1 MKREIWIGSFVLK
14 YFGIVITFVAL
25 FSSCTKDENIQT
37 QPPTTEWK
45 TVFFDDFNREN
56 TANGDLGSNW
66 IVCDTTN
73 VSIMQIINNEV
84 HAEREVPALYEPD
97 ICPYALYIQDVNC
110 QSFGK
115 TKISVKMRTD
125 SGSNYPVFILF
136 AGADSILNDE
146 YSGFLGY
153 DGEGCFIGYDGEAFI
168 SYRPNVQNI
177 YPYEI
182 SANTTYML
190 EMTVD
195 SKEYKHKIYDFATGR
210 LLDYGG
216 TTDEVLV
223 SGKVGFMVGARS
235 PNAVFVDDFKIEI
248 QE

>member
-1 MKREIWIGSFVLK
+1 MKTFLLILFCLLGLIIG
-14 YFGIVITFVAL
+14 
-25 FSSCTKDENIQT
+25 CTEENIIA
-37 QPPTTEWK
+37 PSPTIEWE
-45 TVFFDDFNREN
+45 TLFFDDFNREN
-56 TANGDLGSNW
+56 TSNGDLGSNW
-66 IVCDTTN
+66 IVYDTN

-84 HAEREVPALYEPD
+84 RAEREIPASYKPD
-97 ICPYALYIQDVNC
+97 ICPYALYFQDVNC
-110 QSFGK
+110 QDFEK

-125 SGSNYPVFILF
+125 SDSNSPVFILF
-136 AGADSILNDE
+136 VGADSILNNE

-153 DGEGCFIGYDGEAFI
+153 DGGGFFIGYNGESFI
-168 SYRPNVQNI
+168 AYDPSAQNT
-177 YPYEI
+177 YPYKI

-195 SKEYKHKIYDFATGR
+195 SKEYNYKIYDFATGR

-216 TTDEVLV
+216 TTDEVLI

-235 PNAVFVDDFKIEI
+235 PNTVFVDDFKIEI